1 MLQKTIISLFF
12 LLFSYTLS
20 FAQGGFSHKALEKM
34 FAETK
39 QVSQFFRRFNAEE
52 SIKGEILYEKDKNY
66 RSEKLRNSYFPY
78 LLDKA
83 KYDYGHLE
91 TEFKTQ
97 VISQN
102 QYLNFRSQEWM
113 AQVEAKFLYKGTP
126 TIVQLFFKIEEENGG
141 TKWVLNN
148 IWVDDYNDYTE
159 LTDIPE
165 VKFIHPKSH
174 ELDFMN
180 LRKIFAD
187 ENNPMQ
193 YTTKDF
199 EPDFLSI
206 FIYEYNMGYWKFQE
220 VSRTWFHIW
229 QIKNWYFTLEYKNR
243 NELNSGWLISNL
255 IDITKIPKN
264 ELENYIITSL
274 H

>member
-1 MLQKTIISLFF
+1 
-12 LLFSYTLS
+12 
-20 FAQGGFSHKALEKM
+20 
-34 FAETK
+34 
-39 QVSQFFRRFNAEE
+39 
-52 SIKGEILYEKDKNY
+52 
-66 RSEKLRNSYFPY
+66 
-78 LLDKA
+78 
-83 KYDYGHLE
+83 
-91 TEFKTQ
+91 
-97 VISQN
+97 
-102 QYLNFRSQEWM
+102 
-113 AQVEAKFLYKGTP
+113 
-126 TIVQLFFKIEEENGG
+126 
-141 TKWVLNN
+141 
-148 IWVDDYNDYTE
+148 
-159 LTDIPE
+159 
-165 VKFIHPKSH
+165 KFIHPKSH

-180 LRKIFAD
+180 LRKIFAE

-193 YTTKDF
+193 YATKDF